1 MKQYDAFISYRRKTG
16 FYMAKSIASW
26 LEERGLKVFLDID
39 QATPGH
45 FDERI
50 ESAIKNSKNIILL
63 MTPDIFYESKNN
75 VNDWIVKELK
85 IAKKSKVEIIPV
97 AHRDFEWPKEYHE
110 ELDEVIQDVKMCEW
124 VMESFNYL
132 DAMVDKICEFMK
144 DVKYTLGGVSGI
156 NFLKNNLEC
165 VDNNVTDTVQID
177 MAFHTG
183 AMYIENDE
191 YGLLLNRMCNSNIK
205 MRILLNDSKALPKQ
219 MLGCLA
225 VADKKYI
232 SVNKCINFWKNVAE
246 KSGGIIETKVISVPL
261 FRRYYNIKSV
271 SSQNKETGIMNL
283 SYYTY
288 GGMGVQIDYSKTFTN
303 REKMYDVYDK
313 EFKWLWEKAKEL

>member
-1 MKQYDAFISYRRKTG
+1 MLISETEFDKNVNEMTFVEKMIFSVRFKKFIPQRC
-16 FYMAKSIASW
+16 
-26 LEERGLKVFLDID
+26 GLKVFLDIG

-85 IAKKSKVEIIPV
+85 IAKESKVEIIPV

-144 DVKYTLGGVSGI
+144 DVKYTLG
-156 NFLKNNLEC
+156 
-165 VDNNVTDTVQID
+165 
-177 MAFHTG
+177 
-183 AMYIENDE
+183 
-191 YGLLLNRMCNSNIK
+191 
-205 MRILLNDSKALPKQ
+205 
-219 MLGCLA
+219 
-225 VADKKYI
+225 
-232 SVNKCINFWKNVAE
+232 
-246 KSGGIIETKVISVPL
+246 
-261 FRRYYNIKSV
+261 
-271 SSQNKETGIMNL
+271 
-283 SYYTY
+283 
-288 GGMGVQIDYSKTFTN
+288 
-303 REKMYDVYDK
+303 
-313 EFKWLWEKAKEL
+313 